1 MLLECM
7 YKNEFL
13 FTIDTDKKKIKW
25 DNREGDLQQFINGTT
40 GGISSMAGVTDYDE
54 FLKGYS
60 YITPHIYKN
69 DITDCNDWE
78 ELEMLYKT
86 LV

>member
-1 MLLECM
+1 M
-7 YKNEFL
+7 
-13 FTIDTDKKKIKW
+13 

-69 DITDCNDWE
+69 DITDCNDW
-78 ELEMLYKT
+78 KN
-86 LV
+86 